1 MRDKT
6 CCFTGHRRIDKAK
19 QEGLREKLKAVIIGL
34 IDEDYRYF
42 GVGGAIGF
50 DTEAALTVLELREV
64 YPQIRL
70 ILVFPCE
77 NQTKGWKESDIE
89 IYENIKARSDKYV
102 YVSKEY
108 TSDCMFK
115 RNRHLVNN
123 SSVCVCF
130 LESEKGGTAY
140 TVKYAKEK
148 GLRIINLAQE

>member
-6 CCFTGHRRIDKAK
+6 CCFTGHRRIEKAK
-19 QEGLREKLKAVIIGL
+19 QEGLRKKLKDTIIGL
-34 IDEDYRYF
+34 IDEGYHYF
-42 GVGGAIGF
+42 GVGGALGF
-50 DTEAALTVLELREV
+50 DTEASLAVLELREV

-89 IYENIKARSDKYV
+89 IYESIKARSDKYV